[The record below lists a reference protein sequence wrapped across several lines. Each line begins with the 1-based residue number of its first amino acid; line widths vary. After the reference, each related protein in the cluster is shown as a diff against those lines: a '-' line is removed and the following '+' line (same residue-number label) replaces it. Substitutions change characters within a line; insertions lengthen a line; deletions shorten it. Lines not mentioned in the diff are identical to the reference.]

1 MYKFNNQTSY
11 SNKEPSHIIK
21 IIYTSVIII
30 EHLLFSL
37 PKNHSV
43 QSIWNKWYRTSKSK
57 AMSIIFTL
65 LMTWLTI
72 NFQNNSNLS
81 HNILMTSKI
90 TMKYILNKKLVKFL
104 LELWV
109 SYILKRN
116 KYLCIQTVILAT
128 KLCILDMNEWLRNK
142 KGLTTAV

>member
-90 TMKYILNKKLVKFL
+90 TMKYILNKKISKIFTRVMSFL
-104 LELWV
+104 YFKTQQIFV
-109 SYILKRN
+109 HTNCNIGN
-116 KYLCIQTVILAT
+116 KTVYSGY
-128 KLCILDMNEWLRNK
+128 EWM
-142 KGLTTAV
+142 T